1 MDSPSPLRPICLLNE
16 MGKLLERIVA
26 NRITTHLSH
35 IDPDISDN
43 QIGFRVGRSTIGA
56 IDRVTKFAQSAI
68 SQREVALN

>member
-1 MDSPSPLRPICLLNE
+1 MDSPSLLRPICLLNE

-35 IDPDISDN
+35 IGPNISDN
-43 QIGFRVGRSTIGA
+43 QFGFRVGRSTIDA

-68 SQREVALN
+68 SQREIALN